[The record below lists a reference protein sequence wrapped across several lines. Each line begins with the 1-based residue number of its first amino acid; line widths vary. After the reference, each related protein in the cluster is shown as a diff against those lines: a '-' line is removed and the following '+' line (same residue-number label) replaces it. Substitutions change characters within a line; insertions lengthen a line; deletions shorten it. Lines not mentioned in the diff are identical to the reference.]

1 MLSIHQKIRSKIHYI
16 ILRGKEIIID
26 SYSFIKGNYY
36 NFSIKNTKIGIIFIH
51 NTLLKLY
58 PNEYYINI
66 SGLIITNNY
75 TFKVKITDL
84 DLVFYKNLFYTIN
97 INYKYYVNK
106 KQ

>member
-1 MLSIHQKIRSKIHYI
+1 MLSIYQIRAKIHYI
-16 ILRGKEIIID
+16 ILRGKEIIN
-26 SYSFIKGNYY
+26 SNSFSKSQYY
-36 NFSIKNTKIGIIFIH
+36 NFSIKNTKIDIIFIH

-66 SGLIITNNY
+66 FGFRTADIY

-84 DLVFYKNLFYTIN
+84 DLVFYKNLFHTIN